1 MFITK
6 VAIYCIQLTLDI
18 WRLFTLYIT
27 AFTYI
32 ITRGC
37 TLFIHFLYFK
47 NRNVNSLNLI
57 EKFSNF

>member
-32 ITRGC
+32 IIRGC
-37 TLFIHFLYFK
+37 KEFIHCLYF
-47 NRNVNSLNLI
+47 RTGM
-57 EKFSNF
+57 